1 MTNDRTNTG
10 DSSLPVPTQ
19 SQLAY
24 TTLQLIHDVA
34 LPAKD
39 IYHLYTLSTVAPE
52 IFRRL
57 GEAATECIPLE
68 EQLEVFMSVL
78 SDGTPAPVSSERA

>member
-1 MTNDRTNTG
+1 MTNDSTN
-10 DSSLPVPTQ
+10 SLPVP
-19 SQLAY
+19 SQPELAY

-68 EQLEVFMSVL
+68 QQLDVFMSVL
-78 SDGTPAPVSSERA
+78 TDGTPTPVSSERA